1 MTHRTLRAN
10 GCKRRLLQMGQA
22 VPTGTSGIGPERKA
36 ARTAQRKDWRN
47 RLVADLA
54 RPEHLWWDEDQ
65 REEVETVVWGQSS
78 EGMVWRPL
86 ARSGIRR
93 TDSQR
98 YVISS
103 KRVRKHNAVGTA
115 TRERV
120 KEITAPSSD
129 NLINTERRGGQIPVI
144 TY

>member
-1 MTHRTLRAN
+1 
-10 GCKRRLLQMGQA
+10 MGQA

-86 ARSGIRR
+86 ALRWPRCTDAEGVIVGSLVVGNHDSIGATAGEGIKKVAA
-93 TDSQR
+93 SPC
-98 YVISS
+98 
-103 KRVRKHNAVGTA
+103 HNFILA
-115 TRERV
+115 
-120 KEITAPSSD
+120 
-129 NLINTERRGGQIPVI
+129 
-144 TY
+144 